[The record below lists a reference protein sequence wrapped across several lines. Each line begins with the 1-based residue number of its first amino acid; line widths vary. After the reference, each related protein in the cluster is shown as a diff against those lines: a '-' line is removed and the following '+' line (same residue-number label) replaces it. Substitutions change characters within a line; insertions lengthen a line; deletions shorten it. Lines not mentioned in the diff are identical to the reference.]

1 MTGQSSSSDIKRG
14 NLLPACALALLP
26 ALLYAN
32 TLGNSFQYDDTHFI
46 VNNLYVHS
54 LSGIGHFFVS
64 SNLISNVPLS
74 GYRPLTMGSFVLN
87 YAVNGASPMGYH
99 LVNVMIHVLNTLL
112 VYGVSLVIMRAF
124 EIKRNRHAAFAVA
137 LLFAVHP
144 INTQSV
150 NYIFGRTSLLVGCF
164 SLACVLLYAR
174 GREAAGTSRGTI
186 MLVGSLAVY
195 LCALFSKEEAVAVPC
210 LLLVYELCRHRLR
223 IDTKKAVNVFLALL
237 PFLILTVGF
246 IAFVTFGLHIIN
258 DTPQP
263 RGVWENLLTQARSV
277 FLYLKLIAVPANLS
291 IDHEMGTLSSI
302 LDPAAMASVI
312 GTVAMLAGS
321 LLFMRRAPVVP
332 FGVWWFAFVLA
343 PSSTLVALKLIMN
356 EQRIYLAAIGIM
368 FIAGAGFAVGLERAA
383 AAKANGK
390 RRALVCG
397 FALVLIILAALTVH
411 RNTQWRTPL
420 SIWADAL
427 AKYPASLRANTQV
440 ADIYLRME
448 RYEEALKAAK
458 KAAVLGPDIVEAR
471 SVLAS
476 VYSEMGL
483 QNEALVEARAAVDLK
498 SNSSEAQ
505 TTLGT
510 VYARLERYQ
519 EAEAAWERAIEIN
532 PQNDEAHQNLETL
545 KSKRSKGEIPGG

>member
-46 VNNLYVHS
+46 LNNLYVHS
-54 LSGIGHFFVS
+54 LSGIGHFFAS
-64 SNLISNVPLS
+64 PNLISNVPLS

-87 YAVNGASPMGYH
+87 YAMNGASPMGYH
-99 LVNVMIHVLNTLL
+99 LVNIMIHILNTLL

-124 EIKRNRHAAFAVA
+124 EIKRNRHAALAVA

-150 NYIFGRTSLLVGCF
+150 NYVFGRTSLLVGCF

-223 IDTKKAVNVFLALL
+223 INTKKAVNIFLVLL

-246 IAFVTFGLHIIN
+246 IAFVTFGLRIIG

-277 FLYLKLIAVPANLS
+277 FLYMKLIAFPANLS
-291 IDHEMGTLSSI
+291 IDHEVGTLSSI
-302 LDPAAMASVI
+302 LEPAAMASVI
-312 GTVAMLAGS
+312 GAVAMLAGS
-321 LLFMRRAPVVP
+321 LLFVRRAPVVP
-332 FGVWWFAFVLA
+332 FGVWWFAFALA

-356 EQRIYLAAIGIM
+356 EQRMYLAAIGIM

-383 AAKANGK
+383 KANGR

-427 AKYPASLRANTQV
+427 AKYPASLRANTQI
-440 ADIYLRME
+440 ANIYLRME
-448 RYEEALKAAK
+448 RYEDALKAAK
-458 KAAVLGPDIVEAR
+458 KAAEVGPDIVEAR

-483 QNEALVEARAAVDLK
+483 QHEALVEARAAVDLK
-498 SNSSEAQ
+498 PISSDAQ
-505 TTLGT
+505 ATLGT

-532 PQNDEAHQNLETL
+532 PQNDEARQNLETL
-545 KSKRSKGEIPGG
+545 KSKRSKGEISGG